1 MKREPLFRSMMA
13 VALLTSHAAGGC
25 DRTPEPK
32 PGAPAPKPEVAKVAL
47 SERSSRPEAP
57 RVVAVG
63 DLHGDLDMA
72 RRVLRKAGAIDEKDA
87 WIGGNLVLVQT
98 GDAVDRGDDDR
109 KILDL
114 LERLRVQAKAA
125 GGELIAMAGN
135 HELMNAARDF
145 RYVTPGGLAAFAD
158 LDPHTGKP
166 DDVEPS
172 ARGRAVAFSP
182 GGAYALKLADHP
194 VIVRVG
200 DSVFVHGGVLPKHVT
215 MGIDVIND
223 GTRDWLLGK
232 SPHPPAGVLADDGP
246 VWTRL
251 YSDGSPAD
259 GTCEKLAR
267 TLESLSAKRLV
278 MGHTVQKGGINSVC
292 DGKAWRIDVGLS
304 RYYGGPVQAL
314 EIRGGAATVLKE

>member
-1 MKREPLFRSMMA
+1 MSRAPLFPSTLALALVAAFA
-13 VALLTSHAAGGC
+13 VGC
-25 DRTPEPK
+25 DRKQEPQ
-32 PGAPAPKPEVAKVAL
+32 PGPPAPKPEVVKVAL

-72 RRVLRKAGAIDEKDA
+72 RRVFRKVGAIDDKDA

-114 LERLRVQAKAA
+114 IEKLRVQAKAA

-135 HELMNAARDF
+135 HELMNAAHDF
-145 RYVTPGGLAAFAD
+145 RYVTPGGLSAFAD

-166 DDVEPS
+166 DDVEPN
-172 ARGRAVAFSP
+172 ARGRAIAFSP
-182 GGAYALKLADHP
+182 GGVYALKIADHP

-215 MGIDVIND
+215 AGIDAIND

-232 SPHPPAGVLADDGP
+232 APRPPEGVLADDGP

-251 YSDGSPAD
+251 YSDGSPGEGA
-259 GTCEKLAR
+259 CEKLAR

>member
-1 MKREPLFRSMMA
+1 MKPLA
-13 VALLTSHAAGGC
+13 PLAALLLALALSTAC
-25 DRTPEPK
+25 DRSPEPK
-32 PGAPAPKPEVAKVAL
+32 PTAPAAPKPALAKVTL
-47 SERSSRPEAP
+47 SDRSSRPAAA

-63 DLHGDLDMA
+63 DLHGDLEMA
-72 RRVLRKAGAIDEKDA
+72 RRVFRKVGAIDDKDN
-87 WIGGNLVLVQT
+87 WVGGALVLVQT

-114 LERLRVQAKAA
+114 IEKLRPQAKAA

-135 HELMNAARDF
+135 HELMNATHDF
-145 RYVTPGGLAAFAD
+145 RYVTPGALSAFAD

-172 ARGRAVAFSP
+172 ARGRAIAFSP

-200 DSVFVHGGVLPKHVT
+200 DTVFAHGGVLPKHVT
-215 MGIDVIND
+215 AGVDALND

-232 SPHPPAGVLADDGP
+232 APHPPEGVLADDGP

-251 YSDGSPAD
+251 YSDGSPSDAA
-259 GTCEKLAR
+259 CEKLGMA
-267 TLESLSAKRLV
+267 LEALSAKRLV
-278 MGHTVQKGGINSVC
+278 MGHTVQKAGINSVC
-292 DGKAWRIDVGLS
+292 DGKGWRIDVGLAHL
-304 RYYGGPVQAL
+304 YGGPVQAL
-314 EIRGGAATVLKE
+314 EIRGGLVEVLKE